1 MMKTRVMESV
11 HDLLQQSGQS
21 VPAKHLSIGKRSIQI
36 YDVEHWPES
45 FNSLLLHDIP
55 SIVISIDSSTAS
67 LSGFVVTLHWK
78 PSVDMSQCVGIFV
91 HCLLLCCVIVFF
103 VNMCWGNIQNIE
115 IEKLK
120 QIRLVYA
127 GVNGTGFGA
136 HDPPSILTDE
146 LRAVI
151 SQGEL

>member
-103 VNMCWGNIQNIE
+103 VNLSGIHRTQLN
-115 IEKLK
+115 KS
-120 QIRLVYA
+120 IRISPAISRGPTTKMYQGPA
-127 GVNGTGFGA
+127 HHHVN
-136 HDPPSILTDE
+136 PLIK
-146 LRAVI
+146 
-151 SQGEL
+151 